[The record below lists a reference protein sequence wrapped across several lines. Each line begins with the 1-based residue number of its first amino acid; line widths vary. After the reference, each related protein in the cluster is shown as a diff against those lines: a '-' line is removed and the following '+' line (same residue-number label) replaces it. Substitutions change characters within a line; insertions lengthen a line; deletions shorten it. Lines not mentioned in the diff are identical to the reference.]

1 MLEGHRSVSAESTRG
16 EKNQNG
22 CWKKNRKKIRRETKE
37 RGGIPSDK
45 ASE

>member
-16 EKNQNG
+16 EKIRLDAG
-22 CWKKNRKKIRRETKE
+22 KKQKKTRRETKE